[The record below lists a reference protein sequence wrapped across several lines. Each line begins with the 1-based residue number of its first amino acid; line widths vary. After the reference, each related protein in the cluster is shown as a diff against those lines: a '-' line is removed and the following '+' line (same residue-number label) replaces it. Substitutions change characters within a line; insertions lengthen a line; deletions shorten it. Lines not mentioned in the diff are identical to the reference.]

1 MLDEAAEIKFER
13 PHESFCDESHDVVG
27 CSTESLP
34 IDRRVVK
41 PMDGVD
47 EYDSFGTRPLFGQVH
62 EPRVVVAADALPEAF
77 GKCGE
82 AFGPQHRDCA
92 GDARAERLH
101 DQYGTHFGGHVDGKL
116 WPRPTFAKQCRD
128 TRKVEPTW
136 PLVANEW
143 RLKVV
148 GHERPAQF
156 AS

>member
-1 MLDEAAEIKFER
+1 
-13 PHESFCDESHDVVG
+13 
-27 CSTESLP
+27 
-34 IDRRVVK
+34 
-41 PMDGVD
+41 MDSVD
-47 EYDSFGTRPLFGQVH
+47 EYDSFGTRPLLGQVH
-62 EPRVVVAADALPEAF
+62 EPRIVVAAKTLPEAF

-82 AFGPQHRDCA
+82 TFGPQHGDGT

-101 DQYGTHFGGHVDGKL
+101 DENGAYFGRHVDSKL
-116 WPRPTFAKQCRD
+116 GSWPTLAKQRRD

-143 RLKVV
+143 RFKVV